1 MTAAQPGPQPDAR
14 GVSRPEV
21 SPQGAPGPE
30 RPPAPATRILLVE
43 DSETQA
49 LQLRL
54 FLERNGFAVTRHATA
69 EAALEAMNHGLPD
82 LVVADYHLPG
92 MNGDELTRQMRLA
105 MRTRATPVLML
116 TEASGRDIERQ
127 GLESGADAYVPKS
140 ADRDLLLLRI
150 RALLRERAAVP
161 AGEPARAANFRR
173 ARILVVDGS
182 ATFRAYLSAL
192 LAQEGHEVVAADG
205 PDQAMAALQAP
216 GEGFDC
222 VTVDLLGT
230 SFDAIALCRRIDAL
244 RGAATGAGA
253 PGFSLVG
260 IGSAAASSKDLLVEA
275 FSAGADDVVA
285 KDVGGRDLAGRDG
298 TGPKGADADLLAI
311 RVRTLVRRKLLE
323 EDDRRVAEE
332 VRRHALAAERA
343 KAEAAAAEA
352 KAALAGALAQAN
364 HDLEQANHRLKD
376 TQAKL
381 VQAAK
386 MASLGELVAG
396 IAHEINNPL
405 AFILAHQGTVERLIG
420 EVAATM
426 PEGDPSRRP
435 LDKARDR
442 VGAMR
447 LGLARIQDL
456 VVNLRKFSRLDEGE
470 MQTVNV
476 PDAIENVLA
485 LIQHKLGTR
494 IAVQKHLAGAP
505 EIRCSPALLNQV
517 VMNILGN
524 AADAIPGDGA
534 ITIETAIR
542 DEHDVIRICD
552 TGPGVPEALRER
564 IFEPFFTTKPV
575 GSGTGLGLAIAYS
588 VVQAHSGQISVESAP
603 DGGACFVIS
612 IPRRAA

>member
-1 MTAAQPGPQPDAR
+1 MTAL
-14 GVSRPEV
+14 
-21 SPQGAPGPE
+21 
-30 RPPAPATRILLVE
+30 PATSPRILLVE

-54 FLERNGFAVTRHATA
+54 FLERNGFSVTRHATA
-69 EAALEAMNHGLPD
+69 EGALEAMNHGLPD

-116 TEASGRDIERQ
+116 TEASGRDFERQ

-161 AGEPARAANFRR
+161 ADEPGRPASFRR

-192 LAQEGHEVVAADG
+192 LAQEGHEVVTADG
-205 PDQAMAALQAP
+205 PDQAMAALEAP

-230 SFDAIALCRRIDAL
+230 GFDAIALCRRIDGF

-253 PGFSLVG
+253 PGFYLVG
-260 IGSAAASSKDLLVEA
+260 IGSAASSSKDLLVEA

-285 KDVGGRDLAGRDG
+285 
-298 TGPKGADADLLAI
+298 KGADADLLAI

-323 EDDRRVAEE
+323 EDDRRVADE

-343 KAEAAAAEA
+343 KAEATAAEA

-420 EVAATM
+420 EVAGAV
-426 PEGDPSRRP
+426 PESTPARRA

-442 VGAMR
+442 VGSMR
-447 LGLARIQDL
+447 LGLSRIQDL

-494 IAVQKHLAGAP
+494 ITVRKDFSGAA
-505 EIRCSPALLNQV
+505 EMRCSPALLNQV

-524 AADAIPGDGA
+524 AADAIPGDGT

-542 DEHDVIRICD
+542 DDNDVIRICD
-552 TGPGVPEALRER
+552 TGPGVPEGLRER

-588 VVQAHSGQISVESAP
+588 VVQAHSGQLSVESSP
-603 DGGACFVIS
+603 EGGACFVIS

>member
-1 MTAAQPGPQPDAR
+1 MTAPL
-14 GVSRPEV
+14 
-21 SPQGAPGPE
+21 
-30 RPPAPATRILLVE
+30 PATPPRILLVE

-54 FLERNGFAVTRHATA
+54 FLERNGFSVARHATA

-161 AGEPARAANFRR
+161 ADEPGQPASFRR
-173 ARILVVDGS
+173 ARILVIDGS

-192 LAQEGHEVVAADG
+192 LAQEGHEVVTADG
-205 PDQAMAALQAP
+205 PDQAMAALEAP

-230 SFDAIALCRRIDAL
+230 GFDAIALCRRIDAL

-253 PGFSLVG
+253 QGFYLVG
-260 IGSAAASSKDLLVEA
+260 IGSAASSSKDLLVEA

-285 KDVGGRDLAGRDG
+285 KDVSPRGV
-298 TGPKGADADLLAI
+298 DADLLAI

-323 EDDRRVAEE
+323 EDDRRVADE

-343 KAEAAAAEA
+343 KAEATAAEA

-420 EVAATM
+420 EVATAV
-426 PEGDPSRRP
+426 PEGTPSRRA
-435 LDKARDR
+435 LNKARDR
-442 VGAMR
+442 VGSMR

-494 IAVQKHLAGAP
+494 ITVRKDFAGAP

-524 AADAIPGDGA
+524 AADAIPEEGT

-542 DEHDVIRICD
+542 DDHDVIRICD
-552 TGPGVPEALRER
+552 SGPGVPEELRER

-588 VVQAHSGQISVESAP
+588 VVQAHSGQLSVESAP
-603 DGGACFVIS
+603 EGGACFVIS

>member
-1 MTAAQPGPQPDAR
+1 MTG
-14 GVSRPEV
+14 
-21 SPQGAPGPE
+21 SPASSP
-30 RPPAPATRILLVE
+30 RILLVE

-54 FLERNGFAVTRHATA
+54 FLERNGFAVARHATA

-161 AGEPARAANFRR
+161 ADEPGRQASFRR

-192 LAQEGHEVVAADG
+192 LGQEGHEVVTADG
-205 PDQAMAALQAP
+205 PDQAMAALEAP
-216 GEGFDC
+216 GEAFDC

-230 SFDAIALCRRIDAL
+230 GFDAIALCRRIDAL
-244 RGAATGAGA
+244 RVAATGAGA

-260 IGSAAASSKDLLVEA
+260 IGSASSSSKDLLVEA
-275 FSAGADDVVA
+275 FSAGADDVVT
-285 KDVGGRDLAGRDG
+285 KDVSPRGG
-298 TGPKGADADLLAI
+298 DADLLAI

-323 EDDRRVAEE
+323 EDDRRVADE

-343 KAEAAAAEA
+343 KAEATAAEA

-420 EVAATM
+420 EVAAAV
-426 PEGDPSRRP
+426 PEGDPSRRA

-442 VGAMR
+442 VGSMR
-447 LGLARIQDL
+447 LGLSRIQDL

-494 IAVQKHLAGAP
+494 IAVRKEFAGAP

-524 AADAIPGDGA
+524 AADAIPDEGT

-542 DEHDVIRICD
+542 DDHDVIRICD
-552 TGPGVPEALRER
+552 TGPGVPEDLRER

-588 VVQAHSGQISVESAP
+588 VVQAHSGQLSVESSP
-603 DGGACFVIS
+603 EGGACFVIS
-612 IPRRAA
+612 IPRRGA